1 MRGCVRTHQVRSNAL
16 WQDLHFKS
24 TFLPFAHH
32 VCCNDLHNTKY
43 QKLYKMLVINA
54 AKSLTNISKGGSNK
68 QYLTPIN
75 APKLI
80 LLVLP
85 MFSNKFAFY
94 LQKSRSW
101 LVTITVQPTIH
112 VLQTN
117 CQLLLTYCLHVH
129 VHFIHVCE
137 AVAPPHSWKVI
148 EL

>member
-75 APKLI
+75 GVLHDLSLEDPKMEHFAPDRDD
-80 LLVLP
+80 LVMQTVML
-85 MFSNKFAFY
+85 M
-94 LQKSRSW
+94 
-101 LVTITVQPTIH
+101 TI
-112 VLQTN
+112 
-117 CQLLLTYCLHVH
+117 
-129 VHFIHVCE
+129 
-137 AVAPPHSWKVI
+137 
-148 EL
+148 

>member
-68 QYLTPIN
+68 QYLTPIRWPTRRLLKVVESIHLFHLN
-75 APKLI
+75 KNCHRWTI
-80 LLVLP
+80 LCLVHGISTDRTTFNRTCGCRIDR
-85 MFSNKFAFY
+85 FSY
-94 LQKSRSW
+94 TQS
-101 LVTITVQPTIH
+101 IQPPDYGIH
-112 VLQTN
+112 
-117 CQLLLTYCLHVH
+117 LLR
-129 VHFIHVCE
+129 
-137 AVAPPHSWKVI
+137 
-148 EL
+148 